1 MESIHKLM
9 NTSGK
14 QDRVLPIAEI
24 TNGFKYDGAMNKE
37 GVTIN
42 GINYIAKKNKND
54 GKLNVYCEYIA
65 SRFIN
70 NLASCFGDTIKL
82 TAHETDLFKDATT
95 DTLYVLV
102 KDFIGS
108 EGNLIKYF
116 GIEQAGME
124 SRDPAAGNRR
134 QYAFSTIIK
143 RINNHKK
150 IADHEKSEIRSQ
162 FWIMFFL
169 DAILGNRDRH
179 GGNWGFLDQ
188 GSGYQMAPIYD
199 NGSALFP
206 EIKAKMNQYLNDRST
221 FILKRCEGKPKSAIR
236 ANENDQY
243 GANYYHFINEE
254 NLVKYDEMKEVYN
267 LFRKIGM
274 INMFKAINDACKAEK
289 SDLIPSEYKSF
300 YTEIVCCRYL
310 HLILR
315 VPLDA
320 IRIRLDNGFP
330 WKELI

>member
-1 MESIHKLM
+1 METIHKLM

-14 QDRVLPIAEI
+14 LERDLSIAEI

-42 GINYIAKKNKND
+42 GSNYIAKKNKND
-54 GKLNVYCEYIA
+54 WNLNVYCEYIA

-70 NLASCFGDTIKL
+70 NLAPCFDETIKI
-82 TAHETDLFKDATT
+82 TAHETNLFKDATT
-95 DTLYVLV
+95 DSLYVLV
-102 KDFIGS
+102 KDFIGP
-108 EGNLIKYF
+108 ERKLIKYF
-116 GIEQAGME
+116 DIQQAGME
-124 SRDPAAGNRR
+124 SRDSAAGNRR
-134 QYAFSTIIK
+134 QYEFSTIIK

-188 GSGYQMAPIYD
+188 GNGYKMAPIYD

-206 EIKAKMNQYLNDRST
+206 EIKAKMNQYLNNRST

-236 ANENDQY
+236 ANENDQH

-254 NLVKYDEMKEVYN
+254 NLAKYDEMKEVVD

-274 INMFKAINDACKAEK
+274 VNIFNAINNACLSEK
-289 SDLIPSEYKSF
+289 SGLIPGEYKSF
-300 YTEIVCCRYL
+300 YTEIICCRYL

>member
-1 MESIHKLM
+1 METIHKLM

-54 GKLNVYCEYIA
+54 RNLNVYCEYIA

-70 NLASCFGDTIKL
+70 K
-82 TAHETDLFKDATT
+82 
-95 DTLYVLV
+95 
-102 KDFIGS
+102 
-108 EGNLIKYF
+108 
-116 GIEQAGME
+116 
-124 SRDPAAGNRR
+124 
-134 QYAFSTIIK
+134 
-143 RINNHKK
+143 
-150 IADHEKSEIRSQ
+150 
-162 FWIMFFL
+162 
-169 DAILGNRDRH
+169 
-179 GGNWGFLDQ
+179 
-188 GSGYQMAPIYD
+188 MAPIYD

-206 EIKAKMNQYLNDRST
+206 EIKAKMNQYLNNRST
-221 FILKRCEGKPKSAIR
+221 FILERCEEKPKSAIR
-236 ANENDQY
+236 ANENDKH

-254 NLVKYDEMKEVYN
+254 NLAKYDEMKAIYD

-274 INMFKAINDACKAEK
+274 VNIFNAINNACLSEK
-289 SDLIPSEYKSF
+289 SGLIPGEYKSF

-315 VPLDA
+315 VPLDE

>member
-1 MESIHKLM
+1 MESSDKLI
-9 NTSGK
+9 NSNGK
-14 QDRVLPIAEI
+14 QDRDLPIAEI

-54 GKLNVYCEYIA
+54 SKLNVYCEYIA
-65 SRFIN
+65 SHFIN
-70 NLASCFGDTIKL
+70 NLAPCFGDTIKFN
-82 TAHETDLFKDATT
+82 AHETDLFKDQTT
-95 DTLYVLV
+95 DTLYVIV
-102 KDFIGS
+102 KDFIGP
-108 EGNLIKYF
+108 EGKLIKYF
-116 GIEQAGME
+116 DIEQAGME
-124 SRDPAAGNRR
+124 SRDLAVGNRR
-134 QYAFSTIIK
+134 QYEFSTIIK

-188 GSGYQMAPIYD
+188 GNGYKMAPIYD

-206 EIKAKMNQYLNDRST
+206 DIKAKINQYLRDRST
-221 FILKRCEGKPKSAIR
+221 FIIKRCEGKPKSAIR
-236 ANENDQY
+236 ANENDQH
-243 GANYYHFINEE
+243 GANYDHFINEE
-254 NLVKYDEMKEVYN
+254 NLAKYDEMKEVYD

-274 INMFKAINDACKAEK
+274 INIFNAINNACMAEK
-289 SDLIPSEYKSF
+289 CDLIPSQYKSF

-315 VPLDA
+315 VPLDE
-320 IRIRLDNGFP
+320 IRIRLDKGCP